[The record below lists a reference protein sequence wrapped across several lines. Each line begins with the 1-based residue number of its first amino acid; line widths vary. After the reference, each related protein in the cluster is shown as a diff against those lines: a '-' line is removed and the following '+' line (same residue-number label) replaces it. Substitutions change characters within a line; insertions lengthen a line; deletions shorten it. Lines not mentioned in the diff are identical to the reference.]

1 MSRKYPL
8 SKEEMSLYLACTLN
22 SGRNNAYLVGWS
34 MELPVTGENREDTKK
49 RLSEATG
56 KVFKKHRIFSA
67 RIGQDED
74 GNLWKYD
81 SGEDAVI
88 EYVKTDRDDP
98 APEDYY
104 ENMDLNGGRLY
115 RLLIVDAPS
124 AVWIFTIFHH
134 IVMDGTTR
142 QNMVRDYEEA
152 FQGKEI
158 GEADL
163 SPYEF
168 AVSEREQEKSDLF
181 ASDRSYFQELL
192 SGIENLPPEPDVFL
206 KQESFSQ
213 FFYPFDRVD
222 ASKIGEKKAASGVR
236 TSTIFIGAAGYT
248 LALFSGLES
257 SLVASVTSGRT
268 QKIQKSAGMFV
279 RTVPIL
285 CRIGEDRKVDE
296 YLKDLDN
303 QTTQGREHS
312 LYTYLDM
319 NQELGLVLPIAFAY
333 QGDMIADHVEF
344 DGEERRMGFLRANES
359 EYEMRLYLWRKNG
372 KYVFEAVYRS
382 DHYSRAFMDSLAET
396 MEQVLT
402 ELLTRDSLFEI
413 QAVSPHQLDAMDKWN
428 HTEKAYPVTDVVSM
442 FREAVKDHPD
452 RTAVIFRD
460 RKLSYSEVDDISERV
475 AVYLRSKGIGRGSA
489 VSMLIHRSSFMV
501 TATLGVLKAGAAYQ
515 PLDPTYPVERLDFM
529 MEDADT
535 ALLIADQ
542 DLLESVPDY
551 KGPVLLTKDIPGLPS
566 VERLTDH
573 PDPEDLFIL
582 LYTSGSTGKPK
593 GVMLEHRNLAN
604 FCYWYREYSDM
615 DENSI
620 ASAYA
625 SFVFDCH
632 QLDLYP
638 ALTAGACVCIM
649 EEEIRLDL
657 MAMEK
662 RFNELGIT
670 HSFMTTQVGRQ
681 FYTLSNV
688 ESLKFF
694 SVAGEK
700 LVPVQPGEGNT
711 RLYNCYGPTECTIY
725 ATGCQVE
732 HNTNRVPI
740 GSPLS
745 NYKCYVVDR
754 TMRRLPVFA
763 PGELLISGAGVGRG
777 YLNRP
782 DLTEKAF
789 APNPFETAEGYGRI
803 YHTGDIARLM
813 SGGSYDFIGRND
825 GQVKIRGYR
834 IELAEVESVLREY
847 PGITDACT
855 NTKDMG
861 ENGKAVAAY
870 IVSDE
875 KVDIEELK
883 RFILERKPAYM
894 VPSWIMQIDSIP
906 LNQNGKVNR
915 RMLPEP
921 AASGSDTDGEGSKRE
936 TVRTCD
942 NILEEELRAE
952 IEKITENH
960 SISYM
965 TPLSQEGL
973 TSIGVIK
980 LSAFVYKKFGVSIS
994 TERFK
999 AISLMELENEI
1010 LSAWMNG
1017 NAEKSSDVPAETRR
1031 DYPLSAVQ
1039 QAVYY
1044 DAMKNSAD
1052 TVYNVPV
1059 CLRFEDIDGKRLS
1072 SACVQAIR
1080 AHGYLN
1086 TVFDIKD
1093 GNLSQEVL
1101 DAEPEV
1107 KYIKQSYDE
1116 FEEYKKSFI
1125 RPFRLSTGPLY
1136 RFAVIETDNGVF
1148 LMFDIHHLIFDGF
1161 SMGILLGDIGRAYI
1175 GEDLSG
1181 EKTTYLDYVT
1191 EDVRYT
1197 DSGSYHDADRYYEE
1211 MLSAFDAP
1219 SDIQPDLSGEP
1230 EEGKL
1235 SVTESII
1242 EADIVDRYCNEKGLS
1257 HSALFLS
1264 ASLYVL
1270 SRFTASKDVL
1280 ISTISAGRS
1289 DPRFAETVGMF
1300 VHTIPLAMS
1309 FKGDRTAAEVIS
1321 ESAQM
1326 LAGSIAHEEYPMAE
1340 LAAKYGF
1347 FTNIMYEC
1355 QLGIVNEGG
1364 ELGGKAYT
1372 YIPMRLD
1379 TPKFRISI
1387 RITQKGK
1394 DYSIEVRYND
1404 ALYSQDYMQVLADAI
1419 GICLGRMLSSPE
1431 ESINGLSLLTEEER
1445 QRVEGFAMTDSGE
1458 LPVGLLHRAFEKTA
1472 NELPDRIAL
1481 IATDRTLKFKELNEE
1496 ADRIAS
1502 KLAYTGKGIGRG
1514 DTVLLLLS
1522 RKSTYFTA
1530 LFGVLK
1536 TGAAF
1541 VPCDPE
1547 YPVDR
1552 ILYTFNDSKAV
1563 LIITEKDKLSH
1574 FPGHSAV
1581 DIEELLTG
1589 EDPAAGADKG
1599 GGRPDPDITP
1609 DDLAYIIYTSGST
1622 GRPKGVKLTHRGIT
1636 NYCTPTEANILYD
1649 PAKNDYSRVLSVTT
1663 VSFDMSLKDTV
1674 GMLLNGKTVI
1684 FADEQQMNDPRALTG
1699 LFHETKA
1706 DVFSATPSRI
1716 LQYMEYEP
1724 FSEALS
1730 KCRLIIAGAE
1740 QYPEKLLTKL
1750 KSLGNIRLLN
1760 SYGPTEITVSSNM
1773 ADLTDAKTVTVG
1785 KPLYNYREWIVDT
1798 DGNRLPALVT
1808 GELLIGGYGVSAGYV
1823 GLPEK
1828 TAESFIE
1835 YEGERVY
1842 RTGDLAKWD
1851 RYGNV
1856 VILGRKDSQVKI
1868 RGLRVELTE
1877 ISEIMEKLPGIKRAV
1892 CVVKKLNGEDNLC
1905 AYYTAEGRV
1914 DCKEIHD
1921 SLSTMLTK
1929 YMVPT
1934 AFTQLESIPVTRNGK
1949 IDLNS
1954 LPEPELFA
1962 AGEYASP
1969 ANETER
1975 YFCELFGTILKTEK
1989 VGALD
1994 DFFQIG
2000 GTSLSATRIMIE
2012 ASDKGYSLSYG
2023 DVFKYKT
2030 PRGLA
2035 SLFTDSQSD
2044 TSSGDQSR
2052 FKDYDYSAI
2061 EGLLGKN
2068 TLESFA
2074 SGDRRKIGNVLLTG
2088 ATGFMGMHVLAEF
2101 LRSEEGI
2108 IWCFVR
2114 RGRYDDPMLRLKNML
2129 YYYFENEFEDCLDR
2143 IRAVD
2148 GDVMRYDAFEALEG
2162 EDISTVFNCAAS
2174 VKHFSSGT
2182 DIEDI
2187 NVGGAQNCVRF
2198 AKKKGIRLI
2207 HFSTLSVAG
2216 VKHPT
2221 DLAADE
2227 VLSEQSFYFGQIL
2240 DNQYVV
2246 SKLISER
2253 VVLEAAAT
2261 QGVDA
2266 KVIRVGTLAPRE
2278 SDGEFQ
2284 INILSNSFMERLRSY
2299 ALLKCFPYSRMNSAM
2314 RLGAIDSSAAAFLK
2328 LAQTP
2333 RENCLFH
2340 AVNNHLV
2347 PTVDVIRIMQ
2357 ERGFDISCVEDT
2369 EFSKALT
2376 EAEKDPRKAAILS
2389 SFLAYNRKIPTVPV
2403 PVECEFTSQVLSRLG
2418 FFWNMPDREYIRR
2431 FINGIS
2437 ELGFFDEENLIR

>member
-1 MSRKYPL
+1 MINIKYPL

-22 SGRNNAYLVGWS
+22 SGRKNSYLVGWS
-34 MELPVTGENREDTKK
+34 MELPVTEEDREDTKK
-49 RLSEATG
+49 RLAGATE

-67 RIGQDED
+67 RIGQDDD
-74 GNLWKYD
+74 GNLFKYD
-81 SGEDAVI
+81 CGEDAVI
-88 EYVKTDRDDP
+88 EYLTTDREAP

-104 ENMDLNGGRLY
+104 ENIDLNGGRLY

-134 IVMDGTTR
+134 IIMDGTTR

-152 FQGKEI
+152 FGGKEI
-158 GEADL
+158 GEADY

-168 AVSEREQEKSDLF
+168 AEKEKEQEESDLF

-192 SGIENLPPEPDVFL
+192 SGIENLPPEPDVFG
-206 KQESFSQ
+206 QPESFSQ

-222 ASKIGEKKAASGVR
+222 ASEVEQKKTASGVR
-236 TSTIFIGAAGYT
+236 TSTIFTAAAGYT
-248 LALFSGLES
+248 LALFSGTES

-268 QKIQKSAGMFV
+268 EENKKSAGMYV

-285 CRIGEDRKVDE
+285 CRIGQDRKTDE
-296 YLKDLDN
+296 YLKDLDL
-303 QTTQGREHS
+303 QTTDGRKHS

-319 NQELGLVLPIAFAY
+319 NRELGLVLPISFAY
-333 QGDMIADHVEF
+333 QGDMIADHVVF

-359 EYEMRLYLWRKNG
+359 EYEMRLYLWRKDG
-372 KYVFEAVYRS
+372 KYIFEAVYRS

-402 ELLTRDSLFEI
+402 ELIKKDRLLDI
-413 QAVSPHQLDAMDKWN
+413 QAVSPRQLDVMDKWN
-428 HTEKAYPVTDVVSM
+428 HTEKAFPVTDVVSM
-442 FREAVKDHPD
+442 FREAAKKYPD
-452 RTAVIFRD
+452 KTAVIFKEQ
-460 RKLSYSEVDDISERV
+460 KLSFGEVDDISERV
-475 AVYLRSKGIGRGSA
+475 AVFLRSKGIGRGCA

-515 PLDPTYPVERLDFM
+515 PLDPTYPVERLNFM
-529 MEDADT
+529 MEDAKT
-535 ALLIADQ
+535 ALLIADP

-551 KGPVLLTKDIPGLPS
+551 KGPVLLTDDILGLPS
-566 VERLTDH
+566 GERLTDH

-604 FCYWYREYSDM
+604 FCHWYREYSNM

-681 FYTLSNV
+681 FYTLSKV
-688 ESLKFF
+688 DTLRFF

-700 LVPVQPGEGNT
+700 LVPVQINDGNT
-711 RLYNCYGPTECTIY
+711 KLYNCYGPTECTIY
-725 ATGCQVE
+725 ATGCRVE
-732 HNTNRVPI
+732 NNTNRVPI

-754 TMRRLPVFA
+754 AMRRLPVFA

-789 APNPFETAEGYGRI
+789 VPNPFETADGYGRV
-803 YHTGDIARLM
+803 YHTGDIARIM
-813 SGGSYDFIGRND
+813 SGGNYDFIGRND

-870 IVSDE
+870 IVSDK
-875 KVDIEELK
+875 KVDIEDLK
-883 RFILERKPAYM
+883 RFILERKPAYLI
-894 VPSWIMQIDSIP
+894 PAWIMQIDSIP

-921 AASGSDTDGEGSKRE
+921 VADAASEGVGQE
-936 TVRTCD
+936 EVRTND
-942 NILEEELRAE
+942 NILEEELKAE

-960 SISYM
+960 NISYM

-973 TSIGVIK
+973 SSIGVIR
-980 LSAFVYKKFGVSIS
+980 LSAFVYKKYGVSIS

-999 AISLMELENEI
+999 AITLMELENEI
-1010 LSAWMNG
+1010 LSVWMNG
-1017 NAEKSSDVPAETRR
+1017 NTEKPSEDSLEKQKE
-1031 DYPLSAVQ
+1031 YPLSAVQ

-1052 TVYNVPV
+1052 TVYNIPV
-1059 CLRFEDIDGKRLS
+1059 CLRFKDIDAKRLS
-1072 SACVQAIR
+1072 DAVVQAIR

-1086 TVFDIKD
+1086 TKFNFNN
-1093 GNLSQEVL
+1093 GNLSQEAIDAKPEVSFL
-1101 DAEPEV
+1101 KMSDAEF
-1107 KYIKQSYDE
+1107 D
-1116 FEEYKKSFI
+1116 EYKKGFI
-1125 RPFRLSTGPLY
+1125 RPFRLSSGPLY
-1136 RFAVIETDNGVF
+1136 RFAVIATDSGVF

-1161 SMGILLGDIGRAYI
+1161 SMSVLLGDIGRAYT
-1175 GEDLSG
+1175 GKELAG

-1191 EDVRYT
+1191 EDARY
-1197 DSGSYHDADRYYEE
+1197 SGSESYHEAERFYEE
-1211 MLSAFDAP
+1211 MLAPFDAP
-1219 SDIQPDLSGEP
+1219 SDIVPDLPGEA

-1235 SVTESII
+1235 SATESIMAK
-1242 EADIVDRYCNEKGLS
+1242 ESVDLYAHEKGIS
-1257 HSALFLS
+1257 QSALFLS
-1264 ASLYVL
+1264 AVLYVL

-1289 DPRFAETVGMF
+1289 DPRFAGSVGMF

-1309 FKGDRTAAEVIS
+1309 FKGNRTAAEIIS
-1321 ESAQM
+1321 ESARM
-1326 LAGSIAHEEYPMAE
+1326 LSDSTSHEEYPLAE

-1355 QLGIVNEGG
+1355 QIGIVNEGG

-1372 YIPMRLD
+1372 YIPMRLEA
-1379 TPKFRISI
+1379 PKFPVSI
-1387 RITQKGK
+1387 RITEKGK

-1404 ALYSQDYMQVLADAI
+1404 ALYSQDYMQVLADAVKT
-1419 GICLGRMLSSPE
+1419 GLERMLSCPE
-1431 ESINGLSLLTEEER
+1431 KGINGLSLLTEEEKR
-1445 QRVEGFAMTDSGE
+1445 RVDSFKVTDSGE
-1458 LPVGLLHRAFEKTA
+1458 LSIGLLHRAFEKTA
-1472 NELPDRIAL
+1472 NEMPDRIAL
-1481 IATDRTLKFKELNEE
+1481 IATDRTLTFKELNEE
-1496 ADRIAS
+1496 ADRVAA
-1502 KLAYTGKGIGRG
+1502 KLRTTGKGIGKG
-1514 DTVLLLLS
+1514 DSVLLVLS

-1552 ILYTFNDSKAV
+1552 IRYTFDDSKAA
-1563 LIITEKDKLSH
+1563 LIITEKDKLSY
-1574 FPGHSAV
+1574 FPEQNAI
-1581 DIEELLTG
+1581 DIEKLT
-1589 EDPAAGADKG
+1589 AGGNSA
-1599 GGRPDPDITP
+1599 GRLDSDITP
-1609 DDLAYIIYTSGST
+1609 DDIAYIIYTSGST

-1636 NYCTPTEANILYD
+1636 NYCTPTKANILYD
-1649 PAKNDYSRVLSVTT
+1649 PAKNDYSTVLSVTT

-1674 GMLLNGKTVI
+1674 GMLVNGKTVV
-1684 FADEQQMNDPRALTG
+1684 FANEQQMNDPRALSD
-1699 LFHETKA
+1699 LFNETKA
-1706 DVFSATPSRI
+1706 DAFSATPSRV

-1724 FSEALS
+1724 FAQALS
-1730 KCRLIIAGAE
+1730 KCRLIVAGAE
-1740 QYPEKLLTKL
+1740 QYPHKLLSKL
-1750 KSLGNIRLLN
+1750 KELGNIRLIN

-1773 ADLTDAKTVTVG
+1773 ADLTNATTVTVG

-1798 DGNRLPALVT
+1798 DLNPLPALVT

-1851 RYGNV
+1851 KNGNV
-1856 VILGRKDSQVKI
+1856 MILGRMDSQVKI

-1877 ISEIMEKLPGIKRAV
+1877 ITEIMEKLPGIKMAV

-1905 AYYTAEGRV
+1905 AYYTAEGKV
-1914 DCKEIHD
+1914 DSKDIHD
-1921 SLSTMLTK
+1921 HLSSMLTK

-1934 AFTQLESIPVTRNGK
+1934 AFMQLETIPVTRNGK
-1949 IDLNS
+1949 VDVGA
-1954 LPEPELFA
+1954 LPEPELFTS
-1962 AGEYASP
+1962 GEYAAP
-1969 ANETER
+1969 VNETEK
-1975 YFCELFGTILKTEK
+1975 YFCELFQKILKTEK
-1989 VGALD
+1989 VGVLD

-2000 GTSLSATRIMIE
+2000 GTSLSATSIMID
-2012 ASDKGYSLSYG
+2012 ASDKGYKLSYG

-2035 SLFTDSQSD
+2035 SLFTDSEND
-2044 TSSGDQSR
+2044 APLGDQSR

-2061 EGLLGKN
+2061 EGLLKNN
-2068 TLESFA
+2068 TLESLA
-2074 SGDRRKIGNVLLTG
+2074 SGSMRNLGNVLLTG
-2088 ATGFMGMHVLAEF
+2088 ATGFMGIHVLAEY

-2114 RGRYDDPMLRLKNML
+2114 KGRYEDPMLRLKNML
-2129 YYYFENEFEDCLDR
+2129 YYYFEDEFEDSLDR
-2143 IRAVD
+2143 IRVVD
-2148 GDVMRYDAFEALEG
+2148 GDVMRYDAFEALET
-2162 EDISTVFNCAAS
+2162 EDIGTVFNCAAS

-2187 NVGGAQNCVRF
+2187 NVGGAKNCVRF

-2216 VKHPT
+2216 VKYPA
-2221 DLAADE
+2221 DLSAGDN
-2227 VLSEQSFYFGQIL
+2227 LSEQSFYFGQIL
-2240 DNQYVV
+2240 DNQYVA

-2261 QGVDA
+2261 EGLDA

-2299 ALLKCFPYSRMNSAM
+2299 VLLKCFPYSRMNSAM
-2314 RLGAIDSSAAAFLK
+2314 RLGAIDASVSAFLK
-2328 LAQTP
+2328 LAKTP

-2347 PTVDVIRIMQ
+2347 PTVDVIRIIQ
-2357 ERGFDISCVEDT
+2357 EKGYGISLVEDA
-2369 EFSKALT
+2369 EFSKALS
-2376 EAEKDPRKAAILS
+2376 EAEQDPQKAAILS
-2389 SFLAYNRKIPTVPV
+2389 SLLAYNRKMPTVPV
-2403 PVECEFTSQVLSRLG
+2403 PVECEYTNQVLSRLG
-2418 FFWNMPDREYIRR
+2418 FFWNMPDREYIRK
-2431 FINGIS
+2431 FIEGIS
-2437 ELGFFDEENLIR
+2437 ELGFFDEENLVR